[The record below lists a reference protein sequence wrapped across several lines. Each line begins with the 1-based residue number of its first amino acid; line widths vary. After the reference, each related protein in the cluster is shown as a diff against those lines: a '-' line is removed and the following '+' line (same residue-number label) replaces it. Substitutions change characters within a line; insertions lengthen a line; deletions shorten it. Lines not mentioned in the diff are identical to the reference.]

1 MPGES
6 MMFISG
12 RDLLSFRFIALNY
25 DVTDSSSLP
34 VACSFTNSPYKAD
47 YK

>member
-12 RDLLSFRFIALNY
+12 RD
-25 DVTDSSSLP
+25 
-34 VACSFTNSPYKAD
+34 
-47 YK
+47 